1 MENSLSVL
9 RFAQGLARWSLLR
22 YTVPN
27 VAPVIYLVL
36 NHFVNIVV
44 LPRLPRKPV
53 VACQRGCV
61 QAPSLRHFLAQNL
74 KL

>member
-53 VACQRGCV
+53 VACQRW
-61 QAPSLRHFLAQNL
+61 LRTGSKLEALLAQNL